1 MFVSS
6 GYAQTRTAPEQGPP
20 PKNLTQQPDGHF
32 TANQEPANPEKFE
45 VRVVKAGDALSLI
58 AGEVLKNPRLW
69 PQLWEQNEHIVNP
82 YWIYPDDKILIR
94 PLTLITEATPLPPE
108 PPTQPVPEP
117 GPTPAPA
124 PRAPEPEVLAAE
136 PAPEPPAAP
145 REGAFSLVDSRIV
158 PEVKEDDLY
167 CSGFVRKAPLPRD
180 LKVIGKFQENLSVF
194 AVDSEYIYISQG
206 SEDGIATGRTYQVIR
221 PTTTIKNPKGRTS
234 EEQNLGTHYPEL
246 AQVSVVM
253 AQPEFSF
260 ARVVRNCGD
269 PIEVGDIMLPFER
282 IDLPTLPRRRP
293 FSPLMKATVD
303 VKGIVVITKSA
314 LLNFGSVM
322 KGSGSIPGVS
332 GGRLESISR
341 GIGSEGAI
349 LYVDVGQGQGVK
361 PGDLFIVYKSVEL
374 DSTLYPLPA
383 EVKKLKGAR
392 TAVGELIILKVGERA
407 STAPVTY
414 ASYGISL
421 GDSVERR

>member
-6 GYAQTRTAPEQGPP
+6 GYAQTRTVPKQGPP
-20 PKNLTQQPDGHF
+20 PKNLTRQPDGHF

-45 VRVVKAGDALSLI
+45 VRIVKAGDMLSLI

-82 YWIYPDDKILIR
+82 HWIYPNDKILIR
-94 PLTLITEATPLPPE
+94 PLTLITEAQPPPPE
-108 PPTQPVPEP
+108 PPPQPVPEP
-117 GPTPAPA
+117 GPTPAR
-124 PRAPEPEVLAAE
+124 RAPEPEPLAA
-136 PAPEPPAAP
+136 EPPAAP
-145 REGAFSLVDSRIV
+145 REGNFSLADSRIV

-180 LKVIGKFQENLSVF
+180 LKVIGKFGENLSVF
-194 AVDSEYIYISQG
+194 AVESDYVYLSQG
-206 SEDGIATGRTYQVIR
+206 SEDGIATGSTYQVIR

-234 EEQNLGTHYPEL
+234 EEQTLGTHYLEL
-246 AQVSVVM
+246 AQVTVVV
-253 AQPEFSF
+253 AQPEFSL

-282 IDLPTLPRRRP
+282 IDLPTLPRHRP
-293 FSPLMKATVD
+293 FSAFMKATGD

-322 KGSGSIPGVS
+322 KGSGSIPGVR

-341 GIGSEGAI
+341 GIGSEGTI
-349 LYVDVGQGQGVK
+349 LYVNVGQGQGVK
-361 PGDLFIVYKSVEL
+361 PGDLFIVYKAVDL
-374 DSTLYPLPA
+374 DSSLYPLPA
-383 EVKKLKGAR
+383 EIKKLKGAR
-392 TAVGELIILKVGERA
+392 TAVGEVVILKVGEQA
-407 STAPVTY
+407 STALVTY
-414 ASYGISL
+414 ASDGISL